1 MSDNRVYAI
10 RYAHRMGERGA
21 QFYGAVERPGDPMAV
36 SYFVWL
42 VVGPHGAVLV
52 DTGFSA
58 DTAARYGREY
68 VTSPR
73 AAVEAAGV
81 DPDSLAAVVL
91 SHLHY
96 DHAGTVPDFAEAR
109 FVVQRREMAYWTGR
123 HAAHIGSAL
132 GMSHL
137 VLPED
142 IAMVAAADA
151 EGRVDWVDGEREIL
165 PGVSVHRV
173 GGHTPGMQVVLVETA
188 QGPVVLASDA
198 THFYENFERRR
209 PYAIL
214 ESVAGSLD
222 AFDELSRLA
231 GPAGLV
237 VPGHDPAVLERFP
250 DADIASLAGH
260 AALIA

>member
-1 MSDNRVYAI
+1 
-10 RYAHRMGERGA
+10 
-21 QFYGAVERPGDPMAV
+21 
-36 SYFVWL
+36 
-42 VVGPHGAVLV
+42 
-52 DTGFSA
+52 
-58 DTAARYGREY
+58 
-68 VTSPR
+68 
-73 AAVEAAGV
+73 
-81 DPDSLAAVVL
+81 
-91 SHLHY
+91 
-96 DHAGTVPDFAEAR
+96 
-109 FVVQRREMAYWTGR
+109 
-123 HAAHIGSAL
+123 
-132 GMSHL
+132 
-137 VLPED
+137 
-142 IAMVAAADA
+142 MVAAADA